1 MEPRPIIDAGPALN
15 FMSINRERVLTGALG
30 PLSAPETVRD
40 EVFRKSKADPRFE
53 AAASVWAKLGD
64 KYMEILS
71 DDLTPQLAGVVT
83 RISAMPA
90 DQRYSMR
97 KDLGELMVVAHAV
110 LLAEAGAT
118 VLVVIDDQGGVR
130 LALKEMKRLQRMR
143 AAGEQVGEIVKMGT
157 VDVLRKAAVKRSV
170 QDMHEMR
177 ALYARITGCCD
188 GLPRFNDTG
197 LTEHSLWHAPEPEQ
211 RGHVERG

>member
-40 EVFRKSKADPRFE
+40 EVFRKSKTDPRFE
-53 AAASVWAKLGD
+53 AAASVWSKLGD

-71 DDLTPQLAGVVT
+71 DDPTPGLAGVVS

-90 DQRYSMR
+90 DLRLSIR

-130 LALKEMKRLQRMR
+130 LAHREMKRLQRMR
-143 AAGEQVGEIVKMGT
+143 AAGEPVGEIVVMGT
-157 VDVLRKAAVKRSV
+157 VDVLREAAEKRFV
-170 QDMHEMR
+170 QDVHAMR
-177 ALYARITGCCD
+177 ILYAKITGCCD
-188 GLPRFNDTG
+188 GLPPFNDSG
-197 LTEHSLWHAPEPEQ
+197 LTEH
-211 RGHVERG
+211 R